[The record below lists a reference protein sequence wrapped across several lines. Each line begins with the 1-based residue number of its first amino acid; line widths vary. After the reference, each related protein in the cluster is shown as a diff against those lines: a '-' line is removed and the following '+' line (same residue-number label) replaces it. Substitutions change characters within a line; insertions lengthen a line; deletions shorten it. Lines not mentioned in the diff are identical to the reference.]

1 MDLLHSVG
9 RFGFV
14 LPMTVKSYSRRT
26 QTQSVAFLRLGSWNI
41 QFSVIYIAITNTYP
55 IFVIAIQGH
64 YTSVQD
70 PVTIAKACGHTVA
83 AFVAWITTNVR
94 RTTCIQRR
102 DAAAFLRSRE
112 TGNSST
118 RIWCKM
124 IPIGDQMP
132 RQYVPWTEVLFYHEQ
147 PDRRTQAK
155 LETRL
160 WPVSW

>member
-9 RFGFV
+9 QFGFV
-14 LPMTVKSYSRRT
+14 LLMAVKSYSRRT
-26 QTQSVAFLRLGSWNI
+26 QTQSVALLRLGSWTI
-41 QFSVIYIAITNTYP
+41 QFSVVSIAITNTYP

-70 PVTIAKACGHTVA
+70 PMTIAKTCGHTVA
-83 AFVAWITTNVR
+83 ASIAWIITNVR
-94 RTTCIQRR
+94 RKICIQRR

-124 IPIGDQMP
+124 IPIGDQMR

-147 PDRRTQAK
+147 PDRRTQAR

-160 WPVSW
+160 WPVN